1 MGKRLR
7 LSRRRIGQSL
17 FIATISAATA
27 PSVSFGQAIPAFP
40 GADGAAANIT
50 GGRGG
55 IVYHVTKLDASF
67 SDTSAGTLRYG
78 LTNANFPA
86 GPRTIVFDVSGHF
99 NLGRVVAGWD
109 PNGNGWDTQSRLNIP
124 SNVTVAGQT
133 APGPV
138 VIHGGV
144 IKPGGDNM
152 ILRNVII
159 APGYGTKSF
168 SEPGK
173 PPPAAGDFPDSVVY
187 DAIDISG
194 TNLMIDHVTTVYSTD
209 ETISA
214 NELANNVTIQYS
226 NISQGQN
233 YPQADAE
240 ASGTSYTGHALGSLL
255 QAGSNAKISV
265 HHNLYAHQ
273 KGRLPR
279 VGSEVGTGAHNDFR
293 NNVFYNWLGTAG
305 SGAGGQPSFNKFVG
319 NFFLAG
325 DGGENPVGGTST
337 AITTSAGGTGIF
349 SGANS
354 TGTRVFH
361 SGNVKDIN
369 KDADALDTIALTNSD
384 FGSSAFVADSSFTVP
399 YLGVTDTAAD
409 AYDRVLNYAGATWWN
424 RSAIDARI
432 MQEVR
437 TGTGTIKAWADDP
450 FNADPN
456 EGVEWRALVNTPLV
470 SRPAGFD
477 TDQDGMPDAWE
488 LKHNLNP
495 AIPENNGDFDADGY
509 TNLEEYINEL
519 AEWPAPQPIVFNG
532 ATNNR
537 YAQITNWNIQWQP
550 SKFDTARINSGTMIV
565 DAVGQHANVIQVAG
579 AAGQSAA
586 LNVTGGWIE
595 IAQKLEVGSLGNGQ
609 VNQGGGLVIAGESDV
624 IGAAPGATG
633 TYDLTGGTLV
643 TPLLTKGPGG
653 GAFNFTG
660 GTLSAAAVGFSLVND
675 GGTIAPGNSV
685 GHTEVLGDL
694 TLNAGTLAIELDGI
708 TSDTLGVSGIATL
721 GGDLDVALLNGFV
734 PADGDFWT
742 ILIADGGIKGRFAN
756 VPEGYSVRI
765 TGNELLLSYAVPEPG
780 SAAAVFVAMS
790 GMMLRRRARV
800 LGVLQ
805 PTV

>member
-1 MGKRLR
+1 
-7 LSRRRIGQSL
+7 L
-17 FIATISAATA
+17 FAAISAAAA
-27 PSVSFGQAIPAFP
+27 PGSLLAQAIPAFP
-40 GADGAAANIT
+40 GADGAAASVT

-78 LTNANFPA
+78 LTNSNFAA

-124 SNVTVAGQT
+124 SNITIAGQT
-133 APGPV
+133 APGPI

-144 IKPGGDNM
+144 IKPGGDNI

-173 PPPAAGDFPDSVVY
+173 PPPAVGDFPDSVVY

-214 NELANNVTIQYS
+214 NELANNITIQYS

-240 ASGTSYTGHALGSLL
+240 ASGTTYTGHALGSLL

-325 DGGENPVGGTST
+325 DGGENPVGGSST

-349 SGANS
+349 SGADS
-354 TGTRVFH
+354 TNTRVFH

-369 KDADALDTIALTNSD
+369 KDADPLDTVALTNAD

-399 YLGVTDTAAD
+399 YIGVTDTATA
-409 AYDRVLNYAGATWWN
+409 AFDRVLNYAGAMWWN

-432 MQEVR
+432 VQEVR

-450 FNADPN
+450 FNADPT
-456 EGVEWRALVNTPLV
+456 EGTEWRALVNTPLV
-470 SRPAGFD
+470 ARPTGFD

-488 LKHNLNP
+488 RKHNLNP
-495 AIPENNGDFDADGY
+495 AVAENNGDFDADGY

-537 YAQITNWNIQWQP
+537 YAQITNWDIRWQP
-550 SKFDTARINSGTMIV
+550 SKYDLARINSGTMVV
-565 DAVGQHANVIQVAG
+565 DAVGQHAKVIQVAG

-586 LNVTGGWIE
+586 MNVTGGWIE
-595 IAQKLEVGSLGNGQ
+595 IAQTLEVGSLGNGQ
-609 VNQGGGLVIAGESDV
+609 VSQSGGLLIAGESVV
-624 IGAAPGATG
+624 IGATAGASG
-633 TYDLTGGTLV
+633 TFNLAGGTLV
-643 TPLLTKGPGG
+643 TPLLTKGLGG
-653 GAFNFTG
+653 GTFNFTG
-660 GTLSAAAVGFSLVND
+660 GTLSAAAVGFSLVNN

-708 TSDTLGVSGIATL
+708 TSDTLGVSGLATL

-734 PADGDFWT
+734 PQDGDFWT
-742 ILIADGGIKGRFAN
+742 VLIADGGITGAFAN
-756 VPEGYSVRI
+756 VPEGYGVRI
-765 TGNELLLSYAVPEPG
+765 VGNELLLTYAVPEPTATSLG
-780 SAAAVFVAMS
+780 FAAAS
-790 GMMLRRRARV
+790 GMLLRRRPRAFRE
-800 LGVLQ
+800 
-805 PTV
+805 PKSP